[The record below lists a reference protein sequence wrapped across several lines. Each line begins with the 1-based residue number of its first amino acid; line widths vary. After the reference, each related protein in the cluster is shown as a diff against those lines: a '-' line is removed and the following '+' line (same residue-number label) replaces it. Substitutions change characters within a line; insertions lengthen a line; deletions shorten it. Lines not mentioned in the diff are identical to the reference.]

1 MKVFSVFSSLQVSFT
16 FGLLLRTSCYGIP
29 FRVPNVVPVGVPD
42 LVPDLVPGVVP
53 DSVPDFVPDVV
64 PDVVPGVSLILSQ
77 VFSLILYLI
86 LSQVVSMECKD
97 TSALLW
103 CCLSTRHSVS
113 CPVFDVDPVLVNR
126 G

>member
-1 MKVFSVFSSLQVSFT
+1 MLKVFAVFSSLQVSFT

-29 FRVPNVVPVGVPD
+29 FCVPNVVPD
-42 LVPDLVPGVVP
+42 LVPDL
-53 DSVPDFVPDVV
+53 VPDVV

>member
-1 MKVFSVFSSLQVSFT
+1 MKVFAVFSSLQVSFT
-16 FGLLLRTSCYGIP
+16 FGLLLRTSCYGVP
-29 FRVPNVVPVGVPD
+29 FRVPNVVPD
-42 LVPDLVPGVVP
+42 LVPDL
-53 DSVPDFVPDVV
+53 VPDVV

>member
-1 MKVFSVFSSLQVSFT
+1 MKVFAVFSSLQVSFT

-29 FRVPNVVPVGVPD
+29 FCVPNVVPD
-42 LVPDLVPGVVP
+42 LVPDL
-53 DSVPDFVPDVV
+53 VPDVV

-77 VFSLILYLI
+77 VFFLILYLI

>member
-1 MKVFSVFSSLQVSFT
+1 MKVFAVFSSLQVSFT
-16 FGLLLRTSCYGIP
+16 FGLLLRTSCYGVP
-29 FRVPNVVPVGVPD
+29 FCVPNVVPVGVPD
-42 LVPDLVPGVVP
+42 LVPD
-53 DSVPDFVPDVV
+53 FVPDVV
-64 PDVVPGVSLILSQ
+64 PGVVPGVSLILSQ

>member
-1 MKVFSVFSSLQVSFT
+1 MKVFAVFSSLQVSFT
-16 FGLLLRTSCYGIP
+16 FGLLLRTSCYGVP
-29 FRVPNVVPVGVPD
+29 FRVPNVFPVGVPD

-53 DSVPDFVPDVV
+53 DSVPDFV